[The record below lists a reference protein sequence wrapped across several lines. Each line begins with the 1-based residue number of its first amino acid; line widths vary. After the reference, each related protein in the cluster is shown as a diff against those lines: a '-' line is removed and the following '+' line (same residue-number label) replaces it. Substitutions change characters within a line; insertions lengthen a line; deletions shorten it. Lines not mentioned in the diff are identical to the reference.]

1 MADRSSKTEEP
12 TPKRRRDARRKGQVA
27 RSPLLAGWATVLA
40 ASVALPALG
49 HQLLGAWEGLFLAT
63 TVAMSHPSPAAARR
77 LLAEGLDAGFSAA
90 LPLVGLVAAVSLVVS
105 VGQVG
110 LRASPKALWRPEQL
124 SLTKGVRRLLSI
136 RGLWAALRSSLE
148 LALLAVVG
156 YLAVH
161 RLVSMMVAG
170 AMPLSA
176 TLGATGK
183 AILAAVRY
191 LALAGLVV
199 AGADFAFQRRRLAQD
214 LRMTKQEVK
223 EEARR
228 SEGSPELRRAVR
240 SRQRKLSRSRMV
252 AEVARSAV
260 VVTNPTHLAV
270 ALAYERG
277 VDAAPRVVA
286 KGIGSLALAIRREAR
301 RHGVPVVED
310 RSLAWT
316 IHAACEEGSIVPP
329 HLYQAVAQVL
339 AFVYSLTPSARS
351 LLDTHRMARAGSAAP
366 GRSDSGGHRGGSPG
380 PFGRR

>member
-1 MADRSSKTEEP
+1 
-12 TPKRRRDARRKGQVA
+12 
-27 RSPLLAGWATVLA
+27 
-40 ASVALPALG
+40 